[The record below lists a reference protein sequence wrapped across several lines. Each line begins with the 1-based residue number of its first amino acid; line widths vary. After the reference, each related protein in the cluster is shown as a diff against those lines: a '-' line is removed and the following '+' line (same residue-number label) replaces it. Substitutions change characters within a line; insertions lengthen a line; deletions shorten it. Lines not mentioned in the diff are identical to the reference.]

1 MSSIVWLTEFS
12 DTVNQGTTISDKALI
27 EKGRELGHEI
37 TVLSELAIRPIVN
50 ADLCVIS
57 AFSQLNSKS
66 YDIIGQIPYV
76 NVIRH
81 MGLWGQNVRQ
91 FPDLLKK
98 AKLNVFSSPLQ
109 RDKFWD
115 SKCKAE
121 YIPDYVDSSFKITNT
136 DRNGDI
142 VYIGDLLQ
150 EDGFK
155 RIIEFAYQNPD
166 RKVDVYSQD
175 KQGIDIYMRLVPG
188 NVQFKQPVPYEQMS
202 DVLNQYRNFIYLPVQ
217 AKSFCR
223 SVAEAYLCG
232 CSLMIN
238 ELVGCFSY
246 DWAKNR
252 DEFRKHTT
260 EARNTFWNRVT
271 GTVVSSII
279 I

>member
-1 MSSIVWLTEFS
+1 MATIVWLTEFS
-12 DTVNQGTTISDKALI
+12 ESVNMGTTISDKALI

-37 TVLSELAIRPIVN
+37 TVLSELAIRPIIN
-50 ADLCVIS
+50 ADLCVLS
-57 AFSQLNSKS
+57 AFPQLNAKAM
-66 YDIIGQIPYV
+66 DIISQIPYV
-76 NVIRH
+76 NVVRH
-81 MGLWGQNVRQ
+81 MGFWGQNVRQ

-109 RDKFWD
+109 KDKFWD
-115 SKCKAE
+115 SRCKAE
-121 YIPDYVDSSFKITNT
+121 CMPDYIGNTFKITNT
-136 DRNGDI
+136 ERSGDI
-142 VYIGDLLQ
+142 VYVGDLLQ

-155 RIIEFAYQNPD
+155 RVIEFAHQNPD
-166 RKVDVYSQD
+166 RRIDIYSQD
-175 KQGIDIYMRLVPG
+175 KQGTDIYMRLVPG
-188 NVQFKQPVPYEQMS
+188 NVQFKQAIPYEGMPE
-202 DVLNQYRNFIYLPVQ
+202 VLNQYKNFIYLPVQ

-252 DEFRKHTT
+252 DEFRKNVT
-260 EARNTFWNRVT
+260 EARNMFWNRVT